1 MSSEW
6 LNFLA
11 GVGIFLWGM
20 SLIESSLAK
29 LASGKLNYYLTSW
42 TKTSISA
49 VATGAVCTAVVQSS
63 SLVTI
68 IVLALASSKLLNL
81 KQAVGVIFGANLG
94 TTATGWLVTY
104 LGFKFSLGEF
114 AIYFIGFAALLRVFF
129 AKNTNQV
136 AFYTLFISIGL
147 ILFSLDLIKSGTIAL
162 SHNFDIT
169 NLQSQSPFIFV
180 AVGILLATLVQSS
193 SAVMMMN
200 LSAAHAGLISV
211 EHAFAIV
218 VGADIGTTSTAIL
231 GSIKGAKI
239 KKQLAL
245 AHVVFN
251 LTNAIIAVFI
261 ILPFI
266 KTIFEFLN
274 ITDVLISIVAFH
286 SIINLIGILVYLTLF
301 NYFVNFLSLRFSDS
315 LSPIESRLSLIPVNM
330 PPVAIERFRSETV
343 SFINKVSQFNQK
355 CLSTDYVNPE
365 HYSELKKME
374 GLFIKLSRQL
384 FERPLTQEQT
394 QALYNLLA
402 AIRDGIY
409 SAKLLKD
416 LLADLEQPDLSTSY
430 HDKSMFPI
438 FNQSK
443 AFYEDS
449 RHLFDQKVELSF
461 KDFTK
466 SWYEKLYHEFK
477 TSEANLL
484 SSQISQN
491 ISVDIISTLLNL
503 NKSLYK
509 SCKYYMQAL
518 ESIDKTIKENNHEN

>member
-1 MSSEW
+1 MNLDW

-29 LASGKLNYYLTSW
+29 LASGKLNHYLSSW
-42 TKTSISA
+42 TQTTLSA
-49 VATGAVCTAVVQSS
+49 IITGAVCTAVVQSS
-63 SLVTI
+63 SLVTL

-94 TTATGWLVTY
+94 TTATGWLVTF

-114 AIYFIGFAALLRVFF
+114 SIYFIGIAALGRVFF
-129 AKNTNQV
+129 AKNSNQV
-136 AFYTLFISIGL
+136 ALYSLFISIGL
-147 ILFSLDLIKSGTIAL
+147 ILFSLDIIKSGTLGL
-162 SHNFDIT
+162 SENFDLT
-169 NLQSQSPFIFV
+169 DLKNQSPLVFL
-180 AVGILLATLVQSS
+180 AMGMMLAALLQSS

-211 EHAFAIV
+211 ENAFAIV
-218 VGADIGTTSTAIL
+218 VGADIGTTSTAVL

-245 AHVVFN
+245 AHVLFN
-251 LTNAIIAVFI
+251 LTNAIVAVLL

-266 KTIFEFLN
+266 KTIFEYLS
-274 ITDVLISIVAFH
+274 ITDPLISIVAFH
-286 SIINLIGILVYLTLF
+286 SIINLMGILLYFTVF
-301 NYFVNFLSLRFSDS
+301 NYFTNFISQQFKDT
-315 LSPIESRLSLIPVNM
+315 LSPIESRLSLIPLNI
-330 PPVAIERFRSETV
+330 PPVAIERFRSETI
-343 SFINKVSQFNQK
+343 SFINQVGQFNQQ
-355 CLSTDYVNPE
+355 CLSTDLINPE
-365 HYSELKKME
+365 HYFELKKME

-384 FERPLTQEQT
+384 SERPLTQQQT
-394 QALYNLLA
+394 QTLYNLLA
-402 AIRDGIY
+402 AVRHGIY

-416 LLADLEQPDLSTSY
+416 LLVDLEQPDLAESY
-430 HDKSMFPI
+430 RDKSTFPI
-438 FNQSK
+438 FNQAK

-449 RHLFDQKVELSF
+449 RSLFDQKVELSF
-461 KDFTK
+461 EDFTK
-466 SWYEKLYHEFK
+466 NWYEQLFHEFK

-518 ESIDKTIKENNHEN
+518 ESIDKTFKDISHEN

>member
-1 MSSEW
+1 MNLDW

-29 LASGKLNYYLTSW
+29 LASGKLNHYLSSW
-42 TKTSISA
+42 TKTPVSA
-49 VATGAVCTAVVQSS
+49 VITGAACTTVVQSS
-63 SLVTI
+63 SLITL

-94 TTATGWLVTY
+94 TTATGWLVTF

-114 AIYFIGFAALLRVFF
+114 AIYFIGIAALGRVFF
-129 AKNTNQV
+129 AKNTNQI
-136 AFYTLFISIGL
+136 ALYSLFISMGL
-147 ILFSLDLIKSGTIAL
+147 ILFSLDIIKSGTLGL
-162 SHNFDIT
+162 SENFDLT
-169 NLQSQSPFIFV
+169 DLKNQSPLVFL
-180 AVGILLATLVQSS
+180 AMGMILAALLQSS

-200 LSAAHAGLISV
+200 LSAAHAGLINV
-211 EHAFAIV
+211 ENAFAIV
-218 VGADIGTTSTAIL
+218 VGADIGTTSTAVL

-251 LTNAIIAVFI
+251 MTNAIVAVLL

-266 KTIFEFLN
+266 KTLFEFLN

-286 SIINLIGILVYLTLF
+286 SIINLIGIFIYLTLF
-301 NYFVNFLSLRFSDS
+301 NYFINFLSLRFTDT
-315 LSPIESRLSLIPVNM
+315 LSPIESRLSLIPVDM
-330 PPVAIERFRSETV
+330 PPVAIDRFRFESIA
-343 SFINKVSQFNQK
+343 FINKVSLFNQK
-355 CLSTDYVNPE
+355 CLSVDFMSSDQYL
-365 HYSELKKME
+365 ELKKME
-374 GLFIKLSRQL
+374 GLFIKLSRKL
-384 FERPLTQEQT
+384 SERPLTEEQT

-402 AIRDGIY
+402 ATRDGIY

-416 LLADLEQPDLSTSY
+416 LLADLEQPDLAESY
-430 HDKSMFPI
+430 RDKSTFPI
-438 FNQSK
+438 FNQAK

-466 SWYEKLYHEFK
+466 NWSEQLFHEFK

-484 SSQISQN
+484 TSQISQN

-518 ESIDKTIKENNHEN
+518 ESIDKTIKETNHEN